1 MRRRGVGPTTPNQST
16 LFNFDFTALEV
27 RGGVLRSGPG
37 LTFIHVPVCV
47 RAAGAAHPRKHNDRG
62 KRTLGIGSAVRHAA
76 RSRRLESTRLRPGH
90 HRLADRVT
98 PPPTTHDCPH
108 ADSGRS
114 ALPVPAGHLSS
125 SLPPRGVPAHQAG
138 ALRVTGNPAAAAIH
152 RRRLQPPPPS
162 TAALAATRT
171 ATLATAITTIAAPPS
186 PPPSKNLSIL
196 RLLFL
201 FLYLLFSFP
210 QTQRLI
216 KRENKR
222 TGGDFGV

>member
-1 MRRRGVGPTTPNQST
+1 MRRRGVEPTTPNQST

-125 SLPPRGVPAHQAG
+125 SLPPRVGCRP
-138 ALRVTGNPAAAAIH
+138 T
-152 RRRLQPPPPS
+152 RLAPRGSLGTPPPPPS
-162 TAALAATRT
+162 TAAAFNRRPRRAP
-171 ATLATAITTIAAPPS
+171 APPPS
-186 PPPSKNLSIL
+186 PLPSPPSPRRRHHRRL
-196 RLLFL
+196 RISPSFVPSFFFCTFFFPFL
-201 FLYLLFSFP
+201 KH
-210 QTQRLI
+210 R
-216 KRENKR
+216 
-222 TGGDFGV
+222 D